1 MNSPDDSQP
10 TADGLRVMVVDDN
23 VDAAE
28 SLCTLL
34 RMLGH
39 ATAVA
44 YDGPSGLATAAA
56 FRPRVAILDIGLPGM
71 SGHELARRLR
81 ADPAAPE
88 LLVAISGYGRDK
100 DRSDS
105 HEAGFDHHL
114 TKPVE
119 LAVLQA
125 VLAMAGCTAGKR

>member
-1 MNSPDDSQP
+1 V
-10 TADGLRVMVVDDN
+10 LVVDDN

-34 RMLGH
+34 GMLGH
-39 ATAVA
+39 TTAVA
-44 YDGPSGLATAAA
+44 YDGPSGLTRATE

-71 SGHELARRLR
+71 NGHELARRLR
-81 ADPAAPE
+81 AGPVCPE
-88 LLVAISGYGRDK
+88 LLVAVSGYGRDE
-100 DRSDS
+100 DRRVSR
-105 HEAGFDHHL
+105 EAGFDHHL

-125 VLAMAGCTAGKR
+125 VLAGVGCAVGKR